1 MNPKK
6 RAGGEGAA
14 LAAIGLFGAW
24 GAWLVPSAP
33 EGETW
38 AGMLP
43 MLTSM
48 AILAG
53 GITVGVQGWRAAAE
67 SQANS
72 DAASESES
80 DKTDESR
87 AAASGLIKVLLLFL
101 LALAYY
107 QAVVWAGYVLP
118 TAVAASCV
126 FAIFGFRKP
135 MPLIAAAVLCPLCF
149 YLLFFVALGAY
160 PPQGWILTTVLP
172 G

>member
-1 MNPKK
+1 MSPKK

-53 GITVGVQGWRAAAE
+53 GITVAVQGWRAAAE

-72 DAASESES
+72 DTASESES

-135 MPLIAAAVLCPLCF
+135 TPLIAAAVLCPLCF

>member
-67 SQANS
+67 SQADS

-80 DKTDESR
+80 GKTDESR

>member
-67 SQANS
+67 SQTDS
-72 DAASESES
+72 DATSESES